1 VPNRQPT
8 LAEIEIPRES
18 YETARHFIHSAPLG
32 PIAPVLEKWFFGEIE
47 EIYARLAANTRIA
60 VAVPE
65 RASPLRLPGGE
76 QDARAERT
84 FFDALL
90 QSLHIR
96 YECPPEEI
104 AHVAAEGPAIIVA
117 NHPFGLLDGV
127 VLGAILHRV
136 RPDFRILTNALV
148 ASIPQLQDY
157 TIPVDPFG
165 GSEAV
170 RANRKPLRESIQ
182 WLRGGGLLAVFP
194 AGEVASLRP
203 GRLGITDPDWTENV
217 VRLAQRGN
225 APVIPA
231 FFHGT
236 NSPAFHL
243 AGLVHERLRTL
254 LLPHEL
260 LNKAGST
267 VRLSI
272 GRPIQPARLAS
283 KDGLENATA
292 YLRARTFMLGRRG
305 ANTAKLRFRT
315 PELFKHPA
323 AITAPQDPAVI
334 RREIEALPEE
344 RNLVASNQ
352 YKVFVARAGEI
363 PAVVQELGRLREITF
378 RKVGE
383 GTGNA
388 RDLDRFDRHYEH
400 LFAWNE
406 ETGELIGAYR
416 IAKSDEVIE
425 RFGTRGLYTSTLF
438 RLHAEFYQGI
448 LPALE
453 LGRSFV
459 RPEYQKGYL
468 PLLLLWKGLG
478 HYVARNPRYRTL
490 FGPVS
495 ISKDYNPSS
504 RALIVS
510 FLKSHHCDEH
520 LAGRVK
526 PRKKFHVR
534 GPRDC
539 DPRNFSSLL
548 SNLDELSEVVADL
561 EADGKGIPILLQQYL
576 NLGGQILDFNVDR
589 KFSNVLDGLIVV
601 DLLKP
606 TQRQLE
612 RYMGKANAAVFLRFH
627 GVSAQ

>member
-1 VPNRQPT
+1 V
-8 LAEIEIPRES
+8 EIPRES
-18 YETARHFIHSAPLG
+18 FENARSLILSAPLG
-32 PIAPVLEKWFFGEIE
+32 PIAPVLEKWFIGDVEQ
-47 EIYARLAANTRIA
+47 IYSKL
-60 VAVPE
+60 
-65 RASPLRLPGGE
+65 LRSS
-76 QDARAERT
+76 RT
-84 FFDALL
+84 FFDAMLD
-90 QSLHIR
+90 SLNIR
-96 YECPPEEI
+96 YQCAVEELQHI
-104 AHVAAEGPAIIVA
+104 PAAGPAIIVA
-117 NHPFGLLDGV
+117 NHPFGLLDGM
-127 VLGAILHRV
+127 VLGAVLSGR
-136 RPDFRILTNALV
+136 RQDFRILTNALI
-148 ASIPQLQDY
+148 ASIPQLREF

-165 GSEAV
+165 GHDAV
-170 RANRKPLRESIQ
+170 RTNRKPLRESVQ
-182 WLRGGGLLAVFP
+182 FLRAGGLLAVFP

-203 GRLGITDPDWTENV
+203 GRFGITDPDWTENV
-217 VRLAQRGN
+217 VRLAERVK
-225 APVIPA
+225 APVVPV

-260 LNKAGST
+260 LNKSNST
-267 VRLSI
+267 VKVSI
-272 GRPIQPARLAS
+272 GKPISPERLAS
-283 KDGLENATA
+283 KDGVRNATA
-292 YLRARTFMLGRRG
+292 YLRARTYMLGSKS
-305 ANTAKLRFRT
+305 AKI
-315 PELFKHPA
+315 ELPWKLPLGEVAQSPLTKSPLTKGHA
-323 AITAPQDPAVI
+323 AIAEPQDKALL
-334 RREIEALPEE
+334 RREIQALPRE
-344 RNLVASNQ
+344 RRLVASGA
-352 YKVFVARAGEI
+352 YEVFVAKADEI
-363 PAVVQELGRLREITF
+363 PTVVLELGRLREITF

-383 GTGNA
+383 GTGAA
-388 RDLDRFDRHYEH
+388 RDLDDFDRHYEH

-416 IAKSDEVIE
+416 IAKSDEVIA

-438 RLHAEFYQGI
+438 RLQSKFYKEI
-448 LPALE
+448 CPALE

-510 FLKSHHCDEH
+510 FLKSRHCDET
-520 LAGRVK
+520 LAERVK

-539 DPRNFSSLL
+539 DPRNFSSLV
-548 SNLDELSEVVADL
+548 SNLDELSEVVSDL
-561 EADGKGIPILLQQYL
+561 ESDGKGIPILLQQYL
-576 NLGGQILDFNVDR
+576 NLGGQILDFSVDR

-606 TQRQLE
+606 THRQLE
-612 RYMGKANAAVFLRFH
+612 RYMGKANAAEFLRFH
-627 GVSAQ
+627 GVPAK

>member
-1 VPNRQPT
+1 VPNRQSSLPDH
-8 LAEIEIPRES
+8 IEIPRES
-18 YETARHFIHSAPLG
+18 FENARSLILSAPLG
-32 PIAPVLEKWFFGEIE
+32 PIAPVLEKWFIGDVEQ
-47 EIYARLAANTRIA
+47 IYSKL
-60 VAVPE
+60 
-65 RASPLRLPGGE
+65 LRSS
-76 QDARAERT
+76 RT
-84 FFDALL
+84 FFDAMLD
-90 QSLHIR
+90 SLNIR
-96 YECPPEEI
+96 YRCAAEEI
-104 AHVAAEGPAIIVA
+104 QHIPATGPAIIVA
-117 NHPFGLLDGV
+117 NHPFGLLDGM
-127 VLGAILHRV
+127 VLGAILAGR
-136 RPDFRILTNALV
+136 RQDFRILTNALI
-148 ASIPQLQDY
+148 ASIPQLREF

-165 GSEAV
+165 GHDAV
-170 RANRKPLRESIQ
+170 RTNRKPLRESVQ
-182 WLRGGGLLAVFP
+182 FLRAGGLLAVFP

-203 GRLGITDPDWTENV
+203 GRFGITDPDWTENV
-217 VRLAQRGN
+217 VRLAERVK
-225 APVIPA
+225 APVVPV

-243 AGLVHERLRTL
+243 AGLVHEKLRTL

-260 LNKAGST
+260 LNKADST
-267 VRLSI
+267 VKVSI
-272 GRPIQPARLAS
+272 GTSISPERLAS
-283 KDGLENATA
+283 KDGVRSATA
-292 YLRARTFMLGRRG
+292 YLRARTYMLGSK
-305 ANTAKLRFRT
+305 AEAKAGFDLKLLPVRDLAKRPLT
-315 PELFKHPA
+315 KGPV
-323 AITAPQDPAVI
+323 AIAEAQHASAL
-334 RREIEALPEE
+334 RREIQALPAE
-344 RNLVASNQ
+344 RKLVASGAYQ
-352 YKVFVARAGEI
+352 VFVAQAEEI
-363 PAVVQELGRLREITF
+363 PAVVLELGRLREITF

-383 GTGNA
+383 GTGAA
-388 RDLDRFDRHYEH
+388 RDLDRFDCHYEH

-416 IAKSDEVIE
+416 IARSDEVIA

-438 RLHAEFYQGI
+438 RLQSKFYDEI
-448 LPALE
+448 CPALE

-510 FLKSHHCDEH
+510 FLKSRHCDEV
-520 LAGRVK
+520 LAERVK
-526 PRKKFHVR
+526 PRKKFRVR

-539 DPRNFSSLL
+539 EPRNFSSLL

-576 NLGGQILDFNVDR
+576 NLGGQILDFSVDR

-606 TQRQLE
+606 THRQLE
-612 RYMGKANAAVFLRFH
+612 RYMGKANAAEFLQFH
-627 GVSAQ
+627 GVPAK

>member
-1 VPNRQPT
+1 MPSRQALLP
-8 LAEIEIPRES
+8 EIEIPRES
-18 YETARHFIHSAPLG
+18 FETARHFIHNSPLG
-32 PIAPVLEKWFFGEIE
+32 PIAPVVEKWFLGDIE
-47 EIYARLAANTRIA
+47 AIYGKLIRSDR
-60 VAVPE
+60 
-65 RASPLRLPGGE
+65 S
-76 QDARAERT
+76 
-84 FFDALL
+84 FFDVLL
-90 QSLHIR
+90 HSLNIR
-96 YECPPEEI
+96 YECPAEEI
-104 AHVAAEGPAIIVA
+104 AHVAKEGPAIIVA

-127 VLGAILHRV
+127 VLGAILTGV
-136 RPDFRILTNALV
+136 RPDFRILTNSLV
-148 ASIPQLQDY
+148 ASIPQLHDY

-182 WLRGGGLLAVFP
+182 YLRAGGLLAVFP
-194 AGEVASLRP
+194 AGEVASLRR
-203 GRLGITDPDWTENV
+203 GRFGITDPDWTENV
-217 VRLAQRGN
+217 VRLARRVD
-225 APVIPA
+225 APVIPV

-267 VRLSI
+267 IRVSI
-272 GRPIQPARLAS
+272 GRRIPPARLAA
-283 KDGLENATA
+283 KDGIENATA
-292 YLRARTFMLGRRG
+292 YLRARTFVLGQRG
-305 ANTAKLRFRT
+305 ANASRLRF
-315 PELFKHPA
+315 PAIELFKHPA
-323 AITAPQDPAVI
+323 PIAEAQDAAAI
-334 RREIEALPEE
+334 RREIEALRAD
-344 RNLVASNQ
+344 RNLVMSNQ
-352 YKVFVARAGEI
+352 YRVFAASAEEI
-363 PAVVQELGRLREITF
+363 PSVVLELGRLREITF

-388 RDLDRFDRHYEH
+388 RDLDRFDQHYEH
-400 LFAWNE
+400 LFAWND

-416 IAKSDEVIE
+416 IGKSDEVID

-438 RLHAEFYQGI
+438 RLQSEFYEGI
-448 LPALE
+448 RPALE

-478 HYVARNPRYRTL
+478 QYVARNPKYRTL

-520 LAGRVK
+520 LAECVK
-526 PRKKFHVR
+526 PRKKFRVR

-539 DPRNFSSLL
+539 DPRNFGSLL

-612 RYMGKANAAVFLRFH
+612 RYMGKASAAEFLRFH
-627 GVSAQ
+627 GVAVQ